1 MIDKILIGDIF
12 ESQAQT
18 IINTVNC
25 VGIMGKG
32 IAAEFKKRFPEM
44 FKDYKLKCERNQ
56 VVLGKPYLYKRLF
69 NPWIINFPTKQH
81 WRSLSKIKDIQDGLE
96 YLTKKY
102 KEWGIQSLAVPPLG
116 CGNGQL
122 EWRQVGPLIYSILN
136 RMEISVELYAPFGT
150 SPKELTRD
158 FLSQTPNIG
167 KIDGQQITNYLNP
180 AWLVLVEI
188 LYELEKHRY
197 RTPVGRTI
205 FQKIAYVATE
215 LNLPT
220 NFQYKQSSF
229 GPFSNDV
236 KKAISILANNGL
248 VVEEQYGKM
257 FRLTVGSNYL
267 SMREKY
273 KSEIEKYRKI
283 IERTSD
289 LFARMDTQQSEIVTT
304 IFYSARQLKK
314 QNSSSI
320 TENEIFTYVL
330 NWKKRRRPP
339 LDKTQVASAIRNL
352 AMLRWL
358 DVEYSEE
365 LPVSENI

>member
-1 MIDKILIGDIF
+1 MVDKILIGDIF
-12 ESQAQT
+12 ESQTQT

-81 WRSLSKIKDIQDGLE
+81 WRSLSNIQDIQNGLFYVIE
-96 YLTKKY
+96 KY
-102 KEWGIQSLAVPPLG
+102 QEWGIQSLAVPPLG

-122 EWRQVGPLIYSILN
+122 EWKQVGPLIYSILN

-150 SPKELTRD
+150 PPKELTHE
-158 FLSQTPNIG
+158 FLSQAPIKKTN
-167 KIDGQQITNYLNP
+167 GQQITNHLNP

-220 NFQYKQSSF
+220 NFQYRQSSF

-248 VVEEQYGKM
+248 VVEEQCGKM
-257 FRLTVGSNYL
+257 FRLTVGANYL
-267 SMREKY
+267 PMREKY
-273 KSEIEKYRKI
+273 KSVIEKYRKI
-283 IERTSD
+283 IDRTAD
-289 LFARMDTQQSEIVTT
+289 LFARMDTHQAEIVTT

-314 QNSSSI
+314 QNSLSVS
-320 TENEIFTYVL
+320 ENDILTFIL
-330 NWKKRRRPP
+330 DWKKRRRPP
-339 LDKTQVASAIRNL
+339 LDKIQVASAIRNL

-358 DVEYSEE
+358 DVDFSKE
-365 LPVSENI
+365 LPVSEDI